1 MTTKNLKEQQLI
13 NELQMLRVNFAQAI
27 DEQKWEMFDDIL
39 DEQVTVDYTDFGI
52 PVSTMSK
59 SDVVN
64 IIKNTLK
71 QNVKTMHFL
80 TNFNLN
86 EIDST
91 TISGIVNVFAR
102 HHSTNVENGSTFDV
116 TAKYVDTYS
125 KTNSGWRIKSFKLAV
140 SWTEGNVTDVFNM

>member
-1 MTTKNLKEQQLI
+1 MTNKNLKEQQSI
-13 NELQMLRVNFAQAI
+13 NELQMLRINFAQAI
-27 DEQKWEMFDDIL
+27 DEQKWELFDHIL

-52 PVSTMSK
+52 PVSTLSK
-59 SDVVN
+59 NDVVN

-80 TNFNLN
+80 TNFNHT
-86 EIDST
+86 EIDSST
-91 TISGIVNVFAR
+91 VSGIVNVFAR
-102 HHSTNVENGSTFDV
+102 HHSTDVENGSTFDV